1 VGSRGSQIPPFPLL
15 KVEELLKEVRL
26 SEKKKERIDNFL
38 KEVTKR
44 IQKVPPVP
52 EAEVRQMA
60 LGQ

>member
-1 VGSRGSQIPPFPLL
+1 
-15 KVEELLKEVRL
+15 VEELLKEVRL